1 MPCTRVYGRS
11 KNSGYT
17 LGPRPLGWGVTEP
30 WKLALPHMCYQL
42 HAKFDRSNSNVT
54 TYERTRTEIR
64 EENGHLAS
72 HIFKV
77 IQVHWNRLGS
87 IGLISVDPK
96 QSLGSKPE
104 CQRIST
110 I

>member
-1 MPCTRVYGRS
+1 
-11 KNSGYT
+11 
-17 LGPRPLGWGVTEP
+17 
-30 WKLALPHMCYQL
+30 MCYQL

-96 QSLGSKPE
+96 QSLGVQARVPKN
-104 CQRIST
+104 IHDLT
-110 I
+110 LLV